1 MTLQIR
7 ACNTNAVLKAISLP
21 PSHTEQSGEV
31 ARLDTYIRQLKLI
44 EVDDTTLFEAASD
57 FLRAKTDKIEWA
69 QRGLVNEQSF
79 EDYYD
84 ALYRTWVNQNILWDC
99 NTEQTLFLAEQQCTL
114 SVEMI
119 LNIKNYKVS
128 RLLPSSVAEP
138 CSSWQIIPLMRLKL
152 DGTHSI

>member
-1 MTLQIR
+1 MEIEIHNDTYNENLLHRFSNQPGLPPEYIDLLLTDMLGWVTQTVLSFTKENMPAYISSKDYRNALTLQIR

-69 QRGLVNEQSF
+69 QRGLCL
-79 EDYYD
+79 
-84 ALYRTWVNQNILWDC
+84 LYT
-99 NTEQTLFLAEQQCTL
+99 
-114 SVEMI
+114 
-119 LNIKNYKVS
+119 S
-128 RLLPSSVAEP
+128 RCV
-138 CSSWQIIPLMRLKL
+138 
-152 DGTHSI
+152 